1 MNQDKRE
8 TSLRFL
14 LGLIAT
20 VIYLIPLY
28 WMVTTSLKPVD
39 QIFQKPPV
47 LFPST
52 LQIDSYKQIFGLPT
66 SRGDIYI
73 NALVYLKN
81 SLIIA
86 SVTMLLTMLMAV
98 PAAYALSRFQFRGQS
113 AFVLFLLVAQMLP
126 SVLMVIPLF
135 VLFRQW
141 GIINLSYTSV
151 ILADTALALP
161 FAIII
166 LRTNFLQIPIAIE
179 EAAWID
185 GGSRLQVL
193 YYIILPLMKA
203 GLVAVGVFSFLIAW
217 GEFVFALSFLQKVE
231 LQPISIGTFQFI
243 GMYKS
248 NFDSMMA
255 FSTIVAIPAVV
266 AFLFLQRQFISGMTS
281 GSTK

>member
-1 MNQDKRE
+1 MNQKKRE
-8 TSLRFL
+8 TYLRFT

-20 VIYLIPLY
+20 LIYLIPLY

-39 QIFQKPPV
+39 EIFQKPPV

-52 LQIDSYKQIFGLPT
+52 LQIDSYKQILGLPT
-66 SRGDIYI
+66 NRADIYI

-86 SVTMLLTMLMAV
+86 STTMLLTLLMAI
-98 PAAYALSRFQFRGQS
+98 PAAYALSRFQFRGQTT
-113 AFVLFLLVAQMLP
+113 FVLFLLVAQMLP

-151 ILADTALALP
+151 MLADTALALP

-231 LQPISIGTFQFI
+231 LQPVSIGTFQFI

-255 FSTIVAIPAVV
+255 FSTIVALPAVV

-281 GSTK
+281 GSSK

>member
-1 MNQDKRE
+1 
-8 TSLRFL
+8 
-14 LGLIAT
+14 
-20 VIYLIPLY
+20 
-28 WMVTTSLKPVD
+28 
-39 QIFQKPPV
+39 
-47 LFPST
+47 LF
-52 LQIDSYKQIFGLPT
+52 Y
-66 SRGDIYI
+66 
-73 NALVYLKN
+73 
-81 SLIIA
+81 
-86 SVTMLLTMLMAV
+86 
-98 PAAYALSRFQFRGQS
+98 S
-113 AFVLFLLVAQMLP
+113 AK
-126 SVLMVIPLF
+126 
-135 VLFRQW
+135 W
-141 GIINLSYTSV
+141 EIINLSYVSV

-231 LQPISIGTFQFI
+231 LQPVSIGTFQFI

-255 FSTIVAIPAVV
+255 FSTIVAIPAIV

>member
-1 MNQDKRE
+1 VNRKQLE
-8 TSLRFL
+8 TLARFL
-14 LGLIAT
+14 LGSIVT

-47 LFPST
+47 LFPSPI
-52 LQIDSYKQIFGLPT
+52 QIDSYKQIFGLAT
-66 SRGDIYI
+66 GRAEIYI
-73 NALVYLKN
+73 DAFLYLKN

-86 SVTMLLTMLMAV
+86 SATMVLTLIMAV
-98 PAAYALSRFQFRGQS
+98 PAAYAISRFQFRGRS
-113 AFVLFLLVAQMLP
+113 VFVLFLLVAQMLP

-161 FAIII
+161 FAIIV
-166 LRTNFLQIPIAIE
+166 LRTSFLQIPTEIE

-193 YYIILPLMKA
+193 YYIILPLVRA
-203 GLVAVGVFSFLIAW
+203 GLVAVAVFSFLVAW
-217 GEFVFALSFLQKVE
+217 GEFVFALSFLQQVE
-231 LQPISIGTFQFI
+231 LQPISIGIFQFI

-266 AFLFLQRQFISGMTS
+266 AFLFLQRQFISGMTA
-281 GSTK
+281 GSVK

>member
-1 MNQDKRE
+1 MKQEKRS
-8 TSLRFL
+8 TSIRFVI
-14 LGLIAT
+14 GLIVT
-20 VIYLIPLY
+20 LIYLVPLY
-28 WMVTTSLKPVD
+28 WMVSTSVKPVE

-47 LFPST
+47 LFPSSF
-52 LQIDSYKQIFGLPT
+52 QIDSYKQIFGIP
-66 SRGDIYI
+66 SGRAEIYI
-73 NALVYLKN
+73 NALQYLKN

-86 SVTMLLTMLMAV
+86 TATTFLAMLMAI
-98 PAAYALSRFQFRGQS
+98 PAAYALSRFRFRGQA

-126 SVLMVIPLF
+126 GVLMVIPLF
-135 VLFRQW
+135 VLFKQW
-141 GIINLSYTSV
+141 GIITLSYTSV
-151 ILADTALALP
+151 IVADTALALP

-166 LRTNFLQIPIAIE
+166 LRTGFLQIPIEIE

-185 GGSRLQVL
+185 GGSRLTVL
-193 YYIILPLMKA
+193 FQIILPLIRA
-203 GLVAVGVFSFLIAW
+203 PLVAVGVFSFLIAW

-255 FSTIVAIPAVV
+255 FSTIVAIPAVI

-281 GSTK
+281 GSVK